1 MKGKR
6 FKLLIVLAVLMSTTT
21 VYAYK
26 KDLLK
31 INDGSKKVFDITYN
45 NVRQINNT
53 SNTNNENIKNTD
65 TDINLNTELEK
76 PGDYTEFLVD
86 ITNNSNKDAKIDSI
100 IKEGL
105 TERQKKYL
113 DYTIKYLN
121 DEEIKVGDIFNA
133 GETKTAKVKVE
144 YLKNINSEDLPTSDE
159 DIKYSFNII
168 MVEK

>member
-1 MKGKR
+1 MKLWLIA
-6 FKLLIVLAVLMSTTT
+6 FIKLS
-21 VYAYK
+21 
-26 KDLLK
+26 LK
-31 INDGSKKVFDITYN
+31 EY
-45 NVRQINNT
+45 
-53 SNTNNENIKNTD
+53 
-65 TDINLNTELEK
+65 LW
-76 PGDYTEFLVD
+76 
-86 ITNNSNKDAKIDSI
+86 ITNFI
-100 IKEGL
+100 
-105 TERQKKYL
+105 QKKYL